1 MKKFS
6 QESKLL
12 WISLF
17 IVFLVSLAAAD
28 EKIDKVDKLFSKWDS
43 TVSPGA
49 ALAIIKDGKI
59 IYKRG
64 YGMANLEH
72 NIPITPTSV
81 FRIGSTSKQF
91 TASCIAI
98 LALQGKISLD
108 DDIRQYIPEL
118 PKHEKPITIRHLLHH
133 TSGIRDYLTLSS
145 IAALPDDHF
154 YTPEDS
160 VELLSRQKG
169 LNFLPGE
176 EHLYSNSGYFLLGV
190 IVKRASGKSLNDFAQ
205 THIFKPLGMK
215 NTHFHDDHT
224 MVVKNRADGYSPLK
238 KGFRID
244 MTNLDHVGDG
254 GVFTTVEDLF
264 LWDQAFYSYKLGKE
278 LMELIQTPG
287 MLNNNEKLDYAFG
300 LSVNEYKGLK
310 RVSHGGGF
318 VGFRAQMTRFPEQKF
333 TVICLA
339 NLGTINPSELCL
351 QVADIYLADKLQKEV
366 EAPEKKEKVK
376 AFTLSKEELEG
387 KTGNYQDEKTGTWTI
402 ISMKEGKLVMEAM
415 GRKYD
420 LTPVSKT
427 RFQALDAPFAN
438 SIEFF
443 PDEKGRIRK
452 AKVTI
457 EEGEEEISLVK
468 SSLLSPL
475 TPSQLKEYAGEYYN
489 DELPVTYK
497 LAVEKGSLFFK
508 HKNAPEGA
516 LKAMDRDKFT
526 MRWFNIEF
534 VRDKRKRIKGFVLG
548 AGRAANIEFVKR

>member
-1 MKKFS
+1 MKKS
-6 QESKLL
+6 LQESKLF
-12 WISLF
+12 WIFLF
-17 IVFLVSLAAAD
+17 IAFLVSLVSAD
-28 EKIDKVDKLFSKWDS
+28 EKTDKVDKLFSKWDS
-43 TVSPGA
+43 TISPGA

-108 DDIRQYIPEL
+108 DDIRKYIPEL
-118 PKHEKPITIRHLLHH
+118 PKYQKPITIRHLVHH

-154 YTPEDS
+154 FTPEDS
-160 VELLSRQKG
+160 LELLSRQKG
-169 LNFLPGE
+169 FNFLPGE
-176 EHLYSNSGYFLLGV
+176 EHLYSNSGYLLLGV
-190 IVKRASGKSLNDFAQ
+190 IVERASGKSLNDFAQ
-205 THIFKPLGMK
+205 THIFEPLGMK

-224 MVVKNRADGYSPLK
+224 MVVKNRADGYSPTK

-244 MTNLDHVGDG
+244 MTTLDHVGDG

-287 MLNNNEKLDYAFG
+287 MLNNGEKLDYAFG
-300 LSVNEYKGLK
+300 LGVNEYKGLK

-318 VGFRAQMTRFPEQKF
+318 VGFRAQMARFPEQKF
-333 TVICLA
+333 TVVCLA
-339 NLGTINPSELCL
+339 NLGTIDPSRLCL
-351 QVADIYLADKLQKEV
+351 QVADIYLADKLEKEV
-366 EAPEKKEKVK
+366 EAPEKKEKDK
-376 AFTLSKEELEG
+376 AVALSKEELED
-387 KTGNYQDEKTGTWTI
+387 KTGNYQDEGTGTWTI
-402 ISMKEGKLVMEAM
+402 ISMKEGKLVMEAW

-427 RFQALDAPFAN
+427 RFQALDASFDN

-452 AKVTI
+452 AKLAI
-457 EEGEEEISLVK
+457 EGDEEIDLVK
-468 SSLLSPL
+468 ARTLSPL
-475 TPSQLKEYAGEYYN
+475 TPSQLTEYAGDYYN

-497 LAVEKGSLFFK
+497 LAVEKGSLLFK
-508 HKNAPEGA
+508 HKNAPKGA
-516 LKAMDRDKFT
+516 LKAMDHDKFT

-548 AGRAANIEFVKR
+548 AGRAANIEFVKK

>member
-1 MKKFS
+1 MKKS
-6 QESKLL
+6 LQESKLL
-12 WISLF
+12 WIFLF
-17 IVFLVSLAAAD
+17 IAFLVSLVSAD
-28 EKIDKVDKLFSKWDS
+28 EKTDKVDKLFSKWDS

-108 DDIRQYIPEL
+108 DDIRKHIPEL
-118 PKHEKPITIRHLLHH
+118 PKYEKPITIRHLLHH
-133 TSGIRDYLTLSS
+133 TSGIRDYLTLTA
-145 IAALPDDHF
+145 IAAMPDDHF
-154 YTPEDS
+154 YTPKDS
-160 VELLSRQKG
+160 VELLSRQRG

-176 EHLYSNSGYFLLGV
+176 EHLYSNSGYLLLGV
-190 IVKRASGKSLNDFAQ
+190 IVERASGKSLNDFAQ

-224 MVVKNRADGYSPLK
+224 MVVKNRAAGYSPLK

-244 MTNLDHVGDG
+244 MTILDHVGDG

-278 LMELIQTPG
+278 LMELLQTPG
-287 MLNNNEKLDYAFG
+287 MLNNGKKLDYAFG
-300 LSVNEYKGLK
+300 LSVTEYKGLRK
-310 RVSHGGGF
+310 VSHGGGF
-318 VGFRAQMTRFPEQKF
+318 VGFRAQMARFPEQKF

-339 NLGTINPSELCL
+339 NLGTINPSRLCN
-351 QVADIYLADKLQKEV
+351 QVADIYLADKLKKAE
-366 EAPEKKEKVK
+366 EAPKEKEKVK
-376 AFTLSKEELEG
+376 AVALSEQELED
-387 KTGNYQDEKTGTWTI
+387 KVGNYQDERTGTWTI

-427 RFQALDAPFAN
+427 RFKALDAPFDN

-452 AKVTI
+452 AKVTM
-457 EEGEEEISLVK
+457 EGRDDISLVK
-468 SSLLSPL
+468 SSMLGPM
-475 TPSQLKEYAGEYYN
+475 TPAQLKEYAGEYYN

-508 HKNAPEGA
+508 HKNAPKGA

-534 VRDKRKRIKGFVLG
+534 VRDKRKRIKGFVLA
-548 AGRAANIEFVKR
+548 AGRAANIEFAKK

>member
-1 MKKFS
+1 MKKFL
-6 QESKLL
+6 QGSKLL
-12 WISLF
+12 WIFLF
-17 IVFLVSLAAAD
+17 IAFLVSLVSAD
-28 EKIDKVDKLFSKWDS
+28 EKTDNVDKLFSKWDS

-72 NIPITPTSV
+72 NIPITTTSV

-108 DDIRQYIPEL
+108 DDIRKHIKEL
-118 PKHEKPITIRHLLHH
+118 PEYEKPITIRHLLHH
-133 TSGIRDYLTLSS
+133 TSGIRDYLALSS

-190 IVKRASGKSLNDFAQ
+190 IVERASGKSLNDFAQ

-244 MTNLDHVGDG
+244 MTTLDHVGDG

-287 MLNNNEKLDYAFG
+287 MLNNGEKLDYAFG
-300 LSVNEYKGLK
+300 LGINEYKGLK

-318 VGFRAQMTRFPEQKF
+318 VGFRAQMARFPEQKF

-339 NLGTINPSELCL
+339 NLGTINPSRLCL
-351 QVADIYLADKLQKEV
+351 QVADIYLADKLEKDV

-376 AFTLSKEELEG
+376 AVTLSKQELED
-387 KTGNYQDEKTGTWTI
+387 KTGNYEDERTGTWTI
-402 ISMKEGKLVMEAM
+402 ISMKEGKLVMEAW
-415 GRKYD
+415 GEKYV

-427 RFQALDAPFAN
+427 RFRALDAPFDN

-443 PDEKGRIRK
+443 PDERGRIRK

-457 EEGEEEISLVK
+457 EGGEEINLVK
-468 SSLLSPL
+468 APPLSPL

-526 MRWFNIEF
+526 TRWFNIEF

-548 AGRAANIEFVKR
+548 AGRAANIEFVKK

>member
-1 MKKFS
+1 LIINIQQEIREGVLSMKKFL

-12 WISLF
+12 WIFLF
-17 IVFLVSLAAAD
+17 IVFLVSLVSAD
-28 EKIDKVDKLFSKWDS
+28 EKTDKVDKLFSKWDS
-43 TVSPGA
+43 TISPGA

-72 NIPITPTSV
+72 NIPLTSTSV

-108 DDIRQYIPEL
+108 DDIRKYIPEQ

-154 YTPEDS
+154 YTPGDS
-160 VELLSRQKG
+160 LELLSRQKG

-238 KGFRID
+238 KGFQID
-244 MTNLDHVGDG
+244 MTTLDHVGDG

-278 LMELIQTPG
+278 LMELIQTSG
-287 MLNNNEKLDYAFG
+287 KLNNGEKLDYAFG
-300 LSVNEYKGLK
+300 LDINEYKGLK
-310 RVSHGGGF
+310 RVSHGGG
-318 VGFRAQMTRFPEQKF
+318 
-333 TVICLA
+333 
-339 NLGTINPSELCL
+339 
-351 QVADIYLADKLQKEV
+351 YL
-366 EAPEKKEKVK
+366 P
-376 AFTLSKEELEG
+376 G
-387 KTGNYQDEKTGTWTI
+387 
-402 ISMKEGKLVMEAM
+402 
-415 GRKYD
+415 
-420 LTPVSKT
+420 
-427 RFQALDAPFAN
+427 
-438 SIEFF
+438 
-443 PDEKGRIRK
+443 
-452 AKVTI
+452 
-457 EEGEEEISLVK
+457 
-468 SSLLSPL
+468 
-475 TPSQLKEYAGEYYN
+475 
-489 DELPVTYK
+489 
-497 LAVEKGSLFFK
+497 
-508 HKNAPEGA
+508 
-516 LKAMDRDKFT
+516 
-526 MRWFNIEF
+526 
-534 VRDKRKRIKGFVLG
+534 
-548 AGRAANIEFVKR
+548 

>member
-1 MKKFS
+1 MKKFL

-12 WISLF
+12 WIFLL
-17 IVFLVSLAAAD
+17 IAFLVSIAPAD
-28 EKIDKVDKLFSKWDS
+28 EKTDKVDKLFSKWDS
-43 TVSPGA
+43 TISPGA

-72 NIPITPTSV
+72 NIPLTSTSV

-91 TASCIAI
+91 TASCVAI

-108 DDIRQYIPEL
+108 DDIRKHIKEL
-118 PKHEKPITIRHLLHH
+118 PKYEKPITIRHLVHH
-133 TSGIRDYLTLSS
+133 TSGIRDYLTLSD
-145 IAALPDDHF
+145 IAALPNDYF

-160 VELLSRQKG
+160 LELLSRQKG
-169 LNFLPGE
+169 SNFPPGE

-190 IVKRASGKSLNDFAQ
+190 IVERVSGKSLNDFAQ

-224 MVVKNRADGYSPLK
+224 MIVKNRADGYSPLK

-244 MTNLDHVGDG
+244 MTTLDHVGDG

-287 MLNNNEKLDYAFG
+287 MLNNGEKLDYAFG

-333 TVICLA
+333 TVVCLA
-339 NLGTINPSELCL
+339 NLGTINPSRLCL
-351 QVADIYLADKLQKEV
+351 QVADIYLADKLEKAEK
-366 EAPEKKEKVK
+366 APEKKEKVK
-376 AFTLSKEELEG
+376 AVILSKEELED
-387 KTGNYQDEKTGTWTI
+387 KIGNYEDERTGTWTI
-402 ISMKEGKLVMEAM
+402 ISMKEGKLVMEAW
-415 GRKYD
+415 GKKYD

-427 RFQALDAPFAN
+427 RFQALDASFDN

-443 PDEKGRIRK
+443 PDDKGEIRK
-452 AKVTI
+452 ALLTI
-457 EEGEEEISLVK
+457 EGDEEINLVK
-468 SSLLSPL
+468 ASLLSPL
-475 TPSQLKEYAGEYYN
+475 TLSQLKDYAGEYYN

-508 HKNAPEGA
+508 HKNAPKGA

-526 MRWFNIEF
+526 TRWYNIEF

-548 AGRAANIEFVKR
+548 AGRAANIEFVKK

>member
-1 MKKFS
+1 MKKS
-6 QESKLL
+6 LQESKLL
-12 WISLF
+12 WIFLF
-17 IVFLVSLAAAD
+17 IAFLASVVSAD
-28 EKIDKVDKLFSKWDS
+28 EKTDKVDKLFSEWDS
-43 TVSPGA
+43 TIFPGA

-72 NIPITPTSV
+72 NIPITATSV

-108 DDIRQYIPEL
+108 DDIRKYIPEM
-118 PKHEKPITIRHLLHH
+118 PRYEKPITIRHLLHH

-154 YTPEDS
+154 YTPKES

-190 IVKRASGKSLNDFAQ
+190 IVERVSGKSLNDFAQ

-224 MVVKNRADGYSPLK
+224 MVVKNRADGYSPTK
-238 KGFRID
+238 EGFRID
-244 MTNLDHVGDG
+244 MTTLDHVGDG

-264 LWDQAFYSYKLGKE
+264 LWDKAFYSYKLGKE

-287 MLNNNEKLDYAFG
+287 TLNDGKKLDYAFG
-300 LSVNEYKGLK
+300 LGIDEYKGLRK
-310 RVSHGGGF
+310 VSHGGGF
-318 VGFRAQMTRFPEQKF
+318 VGFRAQMARFPEQKF

-339 NLGTINPSELCL
+339 NLGTINPSRLCN
-351 QVADIYLADKLQKEV
+351 QVADIYLADKLKKAKE
-366 EAPEKKEKVK
+366 EPKKKETVK
-376 AFTLSKEELEG
+376 AVTLSKQELED
-387 KTGNYQDEKTGTWTI
+387 KVGNYQDEMTGTWTT
-402 ISMKEGKLVMEAM
+402 ISIKEGKLIMEAM

-427 RFQALDAPFAN
+427 RFKALDAPFDN

-452 AKVTI
+452 AKVTM
-457 EEGEEEISLVK
+457 EGRDDISLVK
-468 SSLLSPL
+468 SSLLSPM
-475 TPSQLKEYAGEYYN
+475 TPAQLKEYAGEYYN

-497 LAVEKGSLFFK
+497 LALEKGSLFFK
-508 HKNAPEGA
+508 HKNAPKGA
-516 LKAMDRDKFT
+516 LKAMDRDKFVT
-526 MRWFNIEF
+526 SWFDIEF
-534 VRDKRKRIKGFVLG
+534 VRDKRKRIKGFVLA
-548 AGRAANIEFVKR
+548 AGRAANIEFVKK

>member
-1 MKKFS
+1 MKKS
-6 QESKLL
+6 LQESKLL
-12 WISLF
+12 CIFLF
-17 IVFLVSLAAAD
+17 IAFLASVVSAD
-28 EKIDKVDKLFSKWDS
+28 EKTDKVDKLFSKWDS
-43 TVSPGA
+43 TISPGA
-49 ALAIIKDGKI
+49 ALAIIKNGRI

-72 NIPITPTSV
+72 NIPITSTSV

-108 DDIRQYIPEL
+108 DDIRKYIPEM
-118 PKHEKPITIRHLLHH
+118 PRYEKPITIRHLLHH
-133 TSGIRDYLTLSS
+133 TSGIRDYLTLSG

-154 YTPEDS
+154 YTPRDS
-160 VELLSRQKG
+160 AEVLSRQKG

-190 IVKRASGKSLNDFAQ
+190 IIERVSGKSLNDFAQ

-224 MVVKNRADGYSPLK
+224 MVVKNRADGYSPTK
-238 KGFRID
+238 EGFRID
-244 MTNLDHVGDG
+244 MTTLDHVGDG

-278 LMELIQTPG
+278 LMELIQNPG
-287 MLNNNEKLDYAFG
+287 TLNDGKKLDYAFG
-300 LSVNEYKGLK
+300 LGIDEYKGLR

-318 VGFRAQMTRFPEQKF
+318 VGFRAQMARFPEQKF

-339 NLGTINPSELCL
+339 NLGTINPSRLCN
-351 QVADIYLADKLQKEV
+351 QVADIYLADNLKKAE
-366 EAPEKKEKVK
+366 EKAKKKIK
-376 AFTLSKEELEG
+376 AVTLSKKELED
-387 KTGNYQDEKTGTWTI
+387 KVGNYQDERSGTWTT
-402 ISMKEGKLVMEAM
+402 ISIKEGKLIMDAM
-415 GRKYD
+415 GRKHK

-427 RFQALDAPFAN
+427 RFKALDATFDN

-452 AKVTI
+452 AKVTM
-457 EEGEEEISLVK
+457 EGRDDISLVK
-468 SSLLSPL
+468 SSLLSPM
-475 TPSQLKEYAGEYYN
+475 TPAQLKEYAGEYYN
-489 DELPVTYK
+489 EELPVTYK
-497 LAVEKGSLFFK
+497 LALEKGSLFFK
-508 HKNAPEGA
+508 HKNAPKGA
-516 LKAMDRDKFT
+516 LKAMDRDKFVT
-526 MRWFNIEF
+526 SWFDIEF

-548 AGRAANIEFVKR
+548 AGRAANIEFVKK

>member
-6 QESKLL
+6 ILSKLL
-12 WISLF
+12 WIFLF
-17 IVFLVSLAAAD
+17 IAFLVSLVTAE
-28 EKIDKVDKLFSKWDS
+28 EKTDKVDKLFSKWDS

-49 ALAIIKDGKI
+49 ALAIIRDGKI

-108 DDIRQYIPEL
+108 DDVRKYIPEL
-118 PKHEKPITIRHLLHH
+118 PKYERPITIRHLLHH
-133 TSGIRDYLTLSS
+133 TSGIRDYLTLAS
-145 IAALPDDHF
+145 IAAWPDDQF

-160 VELLSRQKG
+160 VELLSRQKR

-190 IVKRASGKSLNDFAQ
+190 IVKRVSGKSLNDFAQ
-205 THIFKPLGMK
+205 THIFMPLGMN

-244 MTNLDHVGDG
+244 MTTLDHVGDG

-278 LMELIQTPG
+278 LMELVQTPG
-287 MLNNNEKLDYAFG
+287 MLNNGKKLDYAFG
-300 LSVNEYKGLK
+300 LSVTEYKGLK
-310 RVSHGGGF
+310 KVSHGGGF
-318 VGFRAQMTRFPEQKF
+318 VGFRAQMARFPEQKF

-339 NLGTINPSELCL
+339 NLGTINPSRLCN
-351 QVADIYLADKLQKEV
+351 QVADIYLADKLKKDV

-376 AFTLSKEELEG
+376 AVALSKDELED
-387 KTGNYQDEKTGTWTI
+387 KAGNYLIERTGTWII
-402 ISMKEGKLVMEAM
+402 ISMKEGKLVMEAW
-415 GRKYD
+415 GEKYV
-420 LTPVSKT
+420 LTPVSKI
-427 RFQALDAPFAN
+427 RFQALDAPFGN
-438 SIEFF
+438 SIEFI
-443 PDEKGRIRK
+443 PDDKGRIRK
-452 AKVTI
+452 ATLTI
-457 EEGEEEISLVK
+457 EGEEEINLVK
-468 SSLLSPL
+468 APKLSPL
-475 TPSQLKEYAGEYYN
+475 TPAQLKEYAGDYYN

-508 HKNAPEGA
+508 HKNAPKGA

-534 VRDKRKRIKGFVLG
+534 VRDKRNRITGFVLA
-548 AGRAANIEFVKR
+548 AGRAANIDFVKK

>member
-1 MKKFS
+1 MKKFL
-6 QESKLL
+6 QESKFI
-12 WISLF
+12 WIFFF
-17 IVFLVSLAAAD
+17 IVLLVSLVSAD
-28 EKIDKVDKLFSKWDS
+28 EKTDKVDKLFSKWDS

-49 ALAIIKDGKI
+49 SLAIIKDGKI

-72 NIPITPTSV
+72 NIPLTPTSV

-108 DDIRQYIPEL
+108 DDIRKYIPEL
-118 PKHEKPITIRHLLHH
+118 QKQEKPVTIRHMVHH
-133 TSGIRDYLTLSS
+133 TSGIRDYLTLSSIAALPLSS

-160 VELLSRQKG
+160 VEMLSRQKG

-176 EHLYSNSGYFLLGV
+176 EHLYSNSGYFLLGE
-190 IVKRASGKSLNDFAQ
+190 IVKRVSGKSLNDFAQ
-205 THIFKPLGMK
+205 I
-215 NTHFHDDHT
+215 HDDHT
-224 MVVKNRADGYSPLK
+224 MVVKNRADGYSRTK

-244 MTNLDHVGDG
+244 MTTLDHVGDG

-287 MLNNNEKLDYAFG
+287 TLNNGEKLDYAFG
-300 LSVNEYKGLK
+300 LGVTEYKGLK

-318 VGFRAQMTRFPEQKF
+318 VGFRAQMVRFPEQKF
-333 TVICLA
+333 TVACLA
-339 NLGTINPSELCL
+339 NLGSINPSRLCS
-351 QVADIYLADKLQKEV
+351 QVADIYLADELKEPPK
-366 EAPEKKEKVK
+366 EPKKKEKVK
-376 AFTLSKEELEG
+376 AVLLSKKELED
-387 KTGNYQDEKTGTWTI
+387 KAGNYQYEKTGSWI
-402 ISMKEGKLVMEAM
+402 VISMKDDQLVLEAW
-415 GRKYD
+415 GRKD
-420 LTPVSKT
+420 VLTPLSKM
-427 RFQALDAPFAN
+427 RFQALDAPWDN
-438 SIEFF
+438 SIVFI
-443 PDEKGRIRK
+443 PDDRGRIQK
-452 AKVTI
+452 AKLVI
-457 EEGEEEISLVK
+457 DEDEINLLK
-468 SSLLSPL
+468 SSLLGPL
-475 TPSQLKEYAGEYYN
+475 PASQLKEYAGEYYN

-497 LAVEKGSLFFK
+497 LALEKGSLFFK

-516 LKAMDRDKFT
+516 LKAMDRDKFM

-548 AGRAANIEFVKR
+548 AGRAANIEFVKK

>member
-6 QESKLL
+6 QESKLA
-12 WISLF
+12 WIFLF
-17 IVFLVSLAAAD
+17 IAFLVSIAPAD
-28 EKIDKVDKLFSKWDS
+28 EKTDNVDKLFSKWDS

-72 NIPITPTSV
+72 NIPITSTSV

-108 DDIRQYIPEL
+108 DNTRKYIPEL
-118 PKHEKPITIRHLLHH
+118 PKYEKPITIRHLLHH
-133 TSGIRDYLTLSS
+133 TSGIRDYLTLTD
-145 IAALPDDHF
+145 IAALLDDHF
-154 YTPEDS
+154 YTPEDT
-160 VELLSRQKG
+160 VEVLSRQKG

-190 IVKRASGKSLNDFAQ
+190 VVERVSGKSLNDFAQ

-244 MTNLDHVGDG
+244 MTTLDHVGDG

-264 LWDQAFYSYKLGKE
+264 LWDKAFYSYKLGKE

-287 MLNNNEKLDYAFG
+287 MLNDGEKLEYAFG
-300 LSVNEYKGLK
+300 LDINEYKGLK
-310 RVSHGGGF
+310 RVSHSGGF
-318 VGFRAQMTRFPEQKF
+318 AGFAAQMVRFPEQKF

-339 NLGTINPSELCL
+339 NLGTIYPSRLCL
-351 QVADIYLADKLQKEV
+351 QVADIYLADKLEKAEK
-366 EAPEKKEKVK
+366 APEKKEKVK
-376 AFTLSKEELEG
+376 AVTLSKDELED
-387 KTGNYQDEKTGTWTI
+387 KVGNYQDERTGTWTI
-402 ISMKEGKLVMEAM
+402 ISMKEGKLVMEAR

-420 LTPVSKT
+420 LASVSKT
-427 RFQALDAPFAN
+427 RFQALDASFDY

-443 PDEKGRIRK
+443 PDDKGKIRK
-452 AKVTI
+452 ALLTI
-457 EEGEEEISLVK
+457 KGDEEINLVK
-468 SSLLSPL
+468 ARTLSPL
-475 TPSQLKEYAGEYYN
+475 TPAQLKEYAGEYYN

-497 LAVEKGSLFFK
+497 LAVEKGSLLFK
-508 HKNAPEGA
+508 HKNAPKRA

-526 MRWFNIEF
+526 TRWFNIEF
-534 VRDKRKRIKGFVLG
+534 VRDKKKRIKGFVLG
-548 AGRAANIEFVKR
+548 AGRAANIEFVKK

>member
-1 MKKFS
+1 MKKS
-6 QESKLL
+6 LQESKLL
-12 WISLF
+12 WIFLF
-17 IVFLVSLAAAD
+17 IAFLVSLVSAD
-28 EKIDKVDKLFSKWDS
+28 ENTDKVDKLFSKWDS
-43 TVSPGA
+43 TISPGA

-72 NIPITPTSV
+72 NIPITTTSV

-108 DDIRQYIPEL
+108 DDIRKYIPEL
-118 PKHEKPITIRHLLHH
+118 PQYQKPITIRHLVHH

-154 YTPEDS
+154 FTPEDS
-160 VELLSRQKG
+160 LELLSRQKG
-169 LNFLPGE
+169 FNFLPGE
-176 EHLYSNSGYFLLGV
+176 EHLYSNSGYLLLGV
-190 IVKRASGKSLNDFAQ
+190 IVERASGKSLNDFAQ
-205 THIFKPLGMK
+205 THIFEPLGMK

-224 MVVKNRADGYSPLK
+224 MVVKNRADGYSPTK

-244 MTNLDHVGDG
+244 MTTLDHVGDG

-287 MLNNNEKLDYAFG
+287 MLNNGEKLDYAFG
-300 LSVNEYKGLK
+300 LGVNEYKGLK

-318 VGFRAQMTRFPEQKF
+318 VGFRAQMARFPEQKF
-333 TVICLA
+333 TVVCLA
-339 NLGTINPSELCL
+339 NLGTIDPSRLCL
-351 QVADIYLADKLQKEV
+351 QVADIYLADKLEKEV

-376 AFTLSKEELEG
+376 AVALSKEELED
-387 KTGNYQDEKTGTWTI
+387 KTGNYQDEGTGTWTI
-402 ISMKEGKLVMEAM
+402 ISMKEGKLVMEAW

-427 RFQALDAPFAN
+427 RFQALDASFDN

-452 AKVTI
+452 AKLTI
-457 EEGEEEISLVK
+457 EGDEEIDLVK
-468 SSLLSPL
+468 ARTLSPL
-475 TPSQLKEYAGEYYN
+475 TPAQLTEYAGEYYN

-508 HKNAPEGA
+508 HKNAPKGA
-516 LKAMDRDKFT
+516 LKAMDHDKFT

-548 AGRAANIEFVKR
+548 AGRAANIEFVKK

>member
-1 MKKFS
+1 MKKFL

-12 WISLF
+12 WIFLL
-17 IVFLVSLAAAD
+17 IAFLVSLATAD
-28 EKIDKVDKLFSKWDS
+28 EKTDKVDKLFSKWDS

-108 DDIRQYIPEL
+108 DDMRKYIREL
-118 PKHEKPITIRHLLHH
+118 PKYERPITIRHMVHH
-133 TSGIRDYLTLSS
+133 TSGIRDYLTLAD
-145 IAALPDDHF
+145 IAALPNDHF
-154 YTPEDS
+154 STPEDS

-190 IVKRASGKSLNDFAQ
+190 IVERVSGKSLNDFAQ

-238 KGFRID
+238 KGFRIN
-244 MTNLDHVGDG
+244 MTTLDHVGDG

-264 LWDQAFYSYKLGKE
+264 LWDKAFYSYKLGKE

-287 MLNNNEKLDYAFG
+287 MLNDGEKLEYAFG
-300 LSVNEYKGLK
+300 LDINEYKGLK
-310 RVSHGGGF
+310 RVSHSGGF
-318 VGFRAQMTRFPEQKF
+318 AGFGAQMVRFPEQKF

-339 NLGTINPSELCL
+339 NLGTIYPSRLCL
-351 QVADIYLADKLQKEV
+351 QVADIYLADKLEKGV

-376 AFTLSKEELEG
+376 AVTLSKDELED
-387 KTGNYQDEKTGTWTI
+387 KVGNYQDERTGTWTI
-402 ISMKEGKLVMEAM
+402 ISMKESKLVMEAR

-420 LTPVSKT
+420 LAPVSKT
-427 RFQALDAPFAN
+427 RFQALDASFDY

-452 AKVTI
+452 ALLTI
-457 EEGEEEISLVK
+457 EGDEEINLVK
-468 SSLLSPL
+468 ASLLSPL
-475 TPSQLKEYAGEYYN
+475 TPAQLKEYAGEYYN

-508 HKNAPEGA
+508 HKNAPKGA

-526 MRWFNIEF
+526 TRWYNIEF

-548 AGRAANIEFVKR
+548 AGRAANIEFVKK

>member
-6 QESKLL
+6 ILSKLL
-12 WISLF
+12 WIFLF
-17 IVFLVSLAAAD
+17 IAFFVSLATAD
-28 EKIDKVDKLFSKWDS
+28 EKTDGVDKLFSKWDS

-108 DDIRQYIPEL
+108 DDVRKYIPEL
-118 PKHEKPITIRHLLHH
+118 PKYERPITIRHLLHH
-133 TSGIRDYLTLSS
+133 TSGIRDYLTLAS
-145 IAALPDDHF
+145 IVAWPDDQF

-160 VELLSRQKG
+160 IELLGRQEN

-190 IVKRASGKSLNDFAQ
+190 IVERVSGKSLNDFAQ

-224 MVVKNRADGYSPLK
+224 MVVKNRADGYSRTK
-238 KGFRID
+238 KGFRIN
-244 MTNLDHVGDG
+244 MTTLDHVGDG
-254 GVFTTVEDLF
+254 GVFATVEDLV

-287 MLNNNEKLDYAFG
+287 ALNTGEKLEYAFG
-300 LSVNEYKGLK
+300 LGIDKYKGLK
-310 RVSHGGGF
+310 RVSHGGAF
-318 VGFRAQMTRFPEQKF
+318 VGFRAQMARFPEQRF
-333 TVICLA
+333 SVICLA
-339 NLGTINPSELCL
+339 NLSTINPSKLCM
-351 QVADIYLADKLQKEV
+351 QIADIYLADEFKMAEK
-366 EAPEKKEKVK
+366 APKEKKKIEAV
-376 AFTLSKEELEG
+376 TLSNEELG
-387 KTGNYQDEKTGTWTI
+387 DKAGNYQDEKAGTWTI
-402 ISMKEGKLVMEAM
+402 ISMKEGKLVMEAQ
-415 GRKYD
+415 GRWYV

-427 RFQALDAPFAN
+427 CFQALDAPFEN

-443 PDEKGRIRK
+443 SDEKGTIRK
-452 AKVTI
+452 ARLTM
-457 EEGEEEISLVK
+457 EGEEKINLVK
-468 SSLLSPL
+468 APKLSPL
-475 TPSQLKEYAGEYYN
+475 SPSQLKEYTGEYYN
-489 DELPVTYK
+489 DELMVTYK
-497 LAVEKGSLFFK
+497 LAAEKGSLFFK
-508 HKNAPEGA
+508 HKNAPKGA

-526 MRWFNIEF
+526 VRSFNIEF
-534 VRDKRKRIKGFVLG
+534 VRDKRKRITGFVLG
-548 AGRAANIEFVKR
+548 AGRAANIEFVKK

>member
-1 MKKFS
+1 MKKILS
-6 QESKLL
+6 ESKLL
-12 WISLF
+12 WFFLF
-17 IVFLVSLAAAD
+17 IAFLASLVSAD
-28 EKIDKVDKLFSKWDS
+28 EKTDKVDKLFSKWDS

-98 LALQGKISLD
+98 LTLQGKISLD
-108 DDIRQYIPEL
+108 DDIRKYMPEM
-118 PKHEKPITIRHLLHH
+118 PKYERPITIRHLLYH
-133 TSGIRDYLTLSS
+133 TSGIRDYLTLAS
-145 IAALPDDHF
+145 IAAWPDDQF

-190 IVKRASGKSLNDFAQ
+190 VVKRVSGKSLNDFAQ

-244 MTNLDHVGDG
+244 MTTLDHVGDG

-264 LWDQAFYSYKLGKE
+264 LWDQAFYRYKLGRE

-287 MLNNNEKLDYAFG
+287 MLNNGKKLDYAFG
-300 LSVNEYKGLK
+300 LSVTEYKGLRK
-310 RVSHGGGF
+310 VSHGGGF
-318 VGFRAQMTRFPEQKF
+318 AGFRAQMARFPEQKF

-339 NLGTINPSELCL
+339 NLGTINPSRLCN
-351 QVADIYLADKLQKEV
+351 QVADIYLADKLKKTEKE
-366 EAPEKKEKVK
+366 PKKKKKIKVV
-376 AFTLSKEELEG
+376 TLSKQELED
-387 KTGNYQDEKTGTWTI
+387 KAGNYQDERTGTWTI
-402 ISMKEGKLVMEAM
+402 ISLKEGKLVMEAM

-427 RFQALDAPFAN
+427 RFKALDAPLDNF
-438 SIEFF
+438 IEFF

-452 AKVTI
+452 AKMTM
-457 EEGEEEISLVK
+457 EGREEINLVK
-468 SSLLSPL
+468 ASLLSPL
-475 TPSQLKEYAGEYYN
+475 TAVQLKEYAGEYYN

-508 HKNAPEGA
+508 HKNAPKGA

-526 MRWFNIEF
+526 GPWFNIEF
-534 VRDKRKRIKGFVLG
+534 VRDKRKRIKGFVLA
-548 AGRAANIEFVKR
+548 AGRAANIEFVKK

>member
-1 MKKFS
+1 MKKFL
-6 QESKLL
+6 QESKLF
-12 WISLF
+12 WIFLF
-17 IVFLVSLAAAD
+17 IAFLVSLVSAD
-28 EKIDKVDKLFSKWDS
+28 EKTDKVDKLFSKWDS

-72 NIPITPTSV
+72 NIPITSTSV

-108 DDIRQYIPEL
+108 DDIRKYIPEL
-118 PKHEKPITIRHLLHH
+118 PKYEKPVTIRHLVHH

-145 IAALPDDHF
+145 IAALPEDHF

-160 VELLSRQKG
+160 LELLSRQKG
-169 LNFLPGE
+169 FNFLPGE

-224 MVVKNRADGYSPLK
+224 MVVKNRADGYSPTK

-244 MTNLDHVGDG
+244 MTTLDHVGDG

-264 LWDQAFYSYKLGKE
+264 LWDKAFYSYKLGKE

-287 MLNNNEKLDYAFG
+287 MLNNGEKLEYAFG
-300 LSVNEYKGLK
+300 LGINDYKGLK

-318 VGFRAQMTRFPEQKF
+318 VGFRAQMARFPEQKF

-339 NLGTINPSELCL
+339 NLGTINPSRLCL
-351 QVADIYLADKLQKEV
+351 QVADIYLADKFKKDV
-366 EAPEKKEKVK
+366 EAPEEKEKVK
-376 AFTLSKEELEG
+376 AVALSKQELED
-387 KTGNYQDEKTGTWTI
+387 KTGNYQDEGTGTWTI
-402 ISMKEGKLVMEAM
+402 ISMKEGKLVMEAW

-427 RFQALDAPFAN
+427 RFQALDASFDN

-443 PDEKGRIRK
+443 PDEKGKIRK
-452 AKVTI
+452 ALLTI
-457 EEGEEEISLVK
+457 EGGEEINLVK
-468 SSLLSPL
+468 ARTLSPL

-508 HKNAPEGA
+508 HKNAPKGA

-548 AGRAANIEFVKR
+548 AGRAANIEFIKK

>member
-1 MKKFS
+1 MKKS
-6 QESKLL
+6 LQESKLL
-12 WISLF
+12 WIFLF
-17 IVFLVSLAAAD
+17 IAFLVSLVFAD
-28 EKIDKVDKLFSKWDS
+28 EKTDKVDKLFSKWDS
-43 TVSPGA
+43 TISPGA

-72 NIPITPTSV
+72 NIPLTSTSV

-98 LALQGKISLD
+98 LSLQGKISLD
-108 DDIRQYIPEL
+108 DNIRKYLPEL
-118 PKHEKPITIRHLLHH
+118 PKYEKLITIRHLVHH
-133 TSGIRDYLTLSS
+133 TSGIRDYLTLAD
-145 IAALPDDHF
+145 IAALPNDYF
-154 YTPEDS
+154 YTPEDT

-169 LNFLPGE
+169 SNFPPGE

-190 IVKRASGKSLNDFAQ
+190 IVERVSGKSLNDFAQ

-224 MVVKNRADGYSPLK
+224 MIVKNRADGYSPLK

-244 MTNLDHVGDG
+244 MTTLDHVGDG

-287 MLNNNEKLDYAFG
+287 MLNNGEKLEYAFG
-300 LSVNEYKGLK
+300 LDINEYKGLK
-310 RVSHGGGF
+310 RVSHSGGF
-318 VGFRAQMTRFPEQKF
+318 AGFSAQMVRFPGQKF
-333 TVICLA
+333 TVVCLA
-339 NLGTINPSELCL
+339 NLGTISPSRLCR
-351 QVADIYLADKLQKEV
+351 QIADIYLADKLKKAEK
-366 EAPEKKEKVK
+366 APEKKEKVK
-376 AFTLSKEELEG
+376 AVTLSKQELED
-387 KTGNYQDEKTGTWTI
+387 KVGNYQEERTGIWTI
-402 ISMKEGKLVMEAM
+402 ISMKEGKLVMEAW

-420 LTPVSKT
+420 LTPASKI
-427 RFQALDAPFAN
+427 RFQALDASFAN

-452 AKVTI
+452 AKLTI
-457 EEGEEEISLVK
+457 EGDEEINLVK
-468 SSLLSPL
+468 ARTLSPL
-475 TPSQLKEYAGEYYN
+475 TPLQLKEYAGDYYN

-508 HKNAPEGA
+508 HKNAPKGV

-526 MRWFNIEF
+526 TRWFNIEF

-548 AGRAANIEFVKR
+548 AGRAANIEFVKK

>member
-1 MKKFS
+1 MKKFL

-12 WISLF
+12 WIFLL
-17 IVFLVSLAAAD
+17 IAFLVSLAAAD
-28 EKIDKVDKLFSKWDS
+28 EKTDKVDKLFSKWDS
-43 TVSPGA
+43 TISPGA

-72 NIPITPTSV
+72 NIPLTSTSV

-98 LALQGKISLD
+98 LSLQGKISLD
-108 DDIRQYIPEL
+108 DDIRKHIKEL
-118 PKHEKPITIRHLLHH
+118 PKYEKPITIRHLVHH
-133 TSGIRDYLTLSS
+133 TSGIRDYLTLSD
-145 IAALPDDHF
+145 IAALPNDHF
-154 YTPEDS
+154 YTPEDT

-169 LNFLPGE
+169 SNFPPGE

-190 IVKRASGKSLNDFAQ
+190 IVERASGKSLNDFAQ

-224 MVVKNRADGYSPLK
+224 MVVKNRADGYSPTK

-244 MTNLDHVGDG
+244 MTTLDHVGDG

-287 MLNNNEKLDYAFG
+287 MLNNGEKLDYAFG
-300 LSVNEYKGLK
+300 LGVNEYKGLK

-318 VGFRAQMTRFPEQKF
+318 AGFRAQMARFPEQKF
-333 TVICLA
+333 TVVCLA
-339 NLGTINPSELCL
+339 NLGTINPSRLCL
-351 QVADIYLADKLQKEV
+351 RVADIYLADKLKKDV
-366 EAPEKKEKVK
+366 DAPEKKEKVK
-376 AFTLSKEELEG
+376 TVTLSKQELED
-387 KTGNYQDEKTGTWTI
+387 KVGNYQNEGTGTWTI
-402 ISMKEGKLVMEAM
+402 ISMKEGKLVMEAW

-427 RFQALDAPFAN
+427 RFLALDASFDN
-438 SIEFF
+438 SIEFL
-443 PDEKGRIRK
+443 PDEKGRTRK
-452 AKVTI
+452 AKLTM
-457 EEGEEEISLVK
+457 EGDEDINLVK
-468 SSLLSPL
+468 ASLLSPL

-508 HKNAPEGA
+508 HKNAPKGA

-526 MRWFNIEF
+526 MRWFNLEF

-548 AGRAANIEFVKR
+548 AGRAANIEFVKK